1 MSMLQELTPTKQTTE
16 PAIIAEDLVRTFGEK
31 VAVDHLNLSIDKGE
45 IFGFLGPNGSGKS
58 TTIKMLCGLLSPSS
72 GKAIVSGIDVRKDP
86 ELIRGKIGYMPQRF
100 SLYEDLTVK
109 ENIDFYSQLYGV
121 KGPGAKRR
129 KEEVI
134 ELVGI
139 GHYTKFLGKQL
150 SGGWKQR
157 LALCCALVHKPEII
171 FLDEPTASMDP
182 VARRGLWDLLFTLAS
197 SGVTLFVTTHYMD
210 EAERCSSVGYIYN
223 SRLIVSGGPDEL
235 KKAREVVGQGNTHL
249 EVVCRPLVQT
259 FNLVK
264 ALPYVNDVTIFG
276 QALHVISELP
286 NVGEHLMRDL
296 SQSSVQV
303 LHMREIEPSLEDV
316 FVSLTKASMAEEEVR
331 LKAMAASLREKT
343 LGGFEDKEAATDA

>member
-1 MSMLQELTPTKQTTE
+1 MPIIQEPTPAKLITE
-16 PAIIAEDLVRTFGEK
+16 PAIVAEQLVRTFGEK
-31 VAVDHLNLSIDKGE
+31 VAVDHLDLRIDKGE

-86 ELIRGKIGYMPQRF
+86 EQIRGKIGYMPQKF

-121 KGPGAKRR
+121 KGPTAKRR

-139 GHYTKFLGKQL
+139 GHYRKFLGKQL

-157 LALCCALVHKPEII
+157 LALCCALVHEPEII

-223 SRLIVSGGPDEL
+223 SRLIVSGGPDEI
-235 KKAREVVGQGNTHL
+235 KKAREVVGQGNVHL
-249 EVVCRPLVQT
+249 EVICKPLVQT

-264 ALPYVNDVTIFG
+264 ALPYVSDVTIFG

-286 NVGEHLMRDL
+286 NAGQLVAQDL
-296 SQSSVQV
+296 SQYAVEVQNI
-303 LHMREIEPSLEDV
+303 REIEPSLEDV

-331 LKAMAASLREKT
+331 LKALAESLHEAPI
-343 LGGFEDKEAATDA
+343 GGFSDEEGAN

>member
-1 MSMLQELTPTKQTTE
+1 MQALPEVSPLKTDAEPVIVTE
-16 PAIIAEDLVRTFGEK
+16 NLVRTFGEK
-31 VAVDHLNLSIDKGE
+31 IAVDHLNLRIDRGE

-58 TTIKMLCGLLSPSS
+58 TTIKMLCGLLMPSS
-72 GKAIVSGIDVRKDP
+72 GKAVVSGIDVCRDP
-86 ELIRGKIGYMPQRF
+86 ELIRSKIGYMPQKF

-121 KGPGAKRR
+121 TGSGARRR

-139 GHYTKFLGKQL
+139 GHYKAFLAKQL

-157 LALCCALVHKPEII
+157 LALCCALVHQPEII

-197 SGVTLFVTTHYMD
+197 NGVTLFVTTHYMD

-235 KKAREVVGQGNTHL
+235 KHVREVVGQGNVRL
-249 EVVCRPLVQT
+249 EVICRPLVKT

-264 ALPYVNDVTIFG
+264 ALPYVKDVTIFG
-276 QALHVISELP
+276 QALHVASDLP
-286 NVGEHLMRDL
+286 EAARLIPEDL
-296 SQSSVQV
+296 KTAGVNI
-303 LHMREIEPSLEDV
+303 LGLREIEPSLEDV
-316 FVSLTKASMAEEEVR
+316 FVSLTKASMQEEEQRMQAVGKQ
-331 LKAMAASLREKT
+331 LIAEHPSD
-343 LGGFEDKEAATDA
+343 FEDGDDTNA

>member
-1 MSMLQELTPTKQTTE
+1 MSVIETALSKVSTE
-16 PAIIAEDLVRTFGEK
+16 PAIVTEDLVRTFGEK
-31 VAVDHLNLSIDKGE
+31 IAVDHLNLHIDRGE

-58 TTIKMLCGLLSPSS
+58 TTIKMLCGLLSPTS
-72 GKAIVSGIDVRKDP
+72 GRAIVSGIDVRRDP
-86 ELIRGKIGYMPQRF
+86 ERIRGKIGYMPQKF
-100 SLYEDLTVK
+100 SLYDDLTVK

-121 KGPGAKRR
+121 KGPGARKR

-139 GHYTKFLGKQL
+139 GHYRGFQAKQL

-157 LALCCALVHKPEII
+157 LALCCALVHGPEII

-210 EAERCSSVGYIYN
+210 EAERCSRVGYIYN

-235 KKAREVVGQGNTHL
+235 KQVREVVGHGNIRL
-249 EVVCRPLVQT
+249 EVVCRPLVKT

-264 ALPYVNDVTIFG
+264 ALPYVLDVTIFG
-276 QALHVISELP
+276 QALHVVSEDPQTERL
-286 NVGEHLMRDL
+286 LMADL
-296 SQSSVQV
+296 ALAGINV
-303 LHMREIEPSLEDV
+303 LHVREIEPSLEDV
-316 FVSLTKASMAEEEVR
+316 FVTLTKASMLEEKSRIQQAGNLEGQAR
-331 LKAMAASLREKT
+331 SLIE
-343 LGGFEDKEAATDA
+343 EDEEGDA

>member
-1 MSMLQELTPTKQTTE
+1 MSAIEMSASPKTLTE
-16 PAIIAEDLVRTFGEK
+16 PAILTENLVRTFGEK
-31 VAVDHLNLSIDKGE
+31 VAVDNLNLRIDRGE

-58 TTIKMLCGLLSPSS
+58 TTIKMLCGLLAPTS
-72 GKAIVSGIDVRKDP
+72 GKAVVSGIDVNRDP
-86 ELIRGKIGYMPQRF
+86 ERIRGKIGYMPQKF

-121 KGPGAKRR
+121 KGPGSKRR

-139 GHYTKFLGKQL
+139 SHYRGFQAKQL

-157 LALCCALVHKPEII
+157 LALCCALVHNPEII

-210 EAERCSSVGYIYN
+210 EAERCSSLGYIYN

-235 KKAREVVGQGNTHL
+235 KQAREVIAQGSIRM
-249 EVVCRPLVQT
+249 EVVCKPLVKT

-264 ALPYVNDVTIFG
+264 GLPYVRDVTIFG
-276 QALHVISELP
+276 QALHVVSEDLEALP
-286 NVGEHLMRDL
+286 MLQEDL
-296 SQSSVQV
+296 ARSDV
-303 LHMREIEPSLEDV
+303 EIQHIRAIDPSLEDV
-316 FVSLTKASMAEEEVR
+316 FVTLTKASMQEEESR
-331 LKAMAASLREKT
+331 ARELSASLSANTNE
-343 LGGFEDKEAATDA
+343 FEDEEESDA

>member
-1 MSMLQELTPTKQTTE
+1 MAIIEAIPLRVSTE
-16 PAIIAEDLVRTFGEK
+16 PAIITEDLVRSFGEK
-31 VAVDHLNLSIDKGE
+31 VAVDHLNLRIDKGE

-58 TTIKMLCGLLSPSS
+58 TTIKMLCGLLSPTS
-72 GKAIVSGIDVRKDP
+72 GRAVVSGIDISKDP
-86 ELIRGKIGYMPQRF
+86 EQIRAKIGYMPQKF

-121 KGPGAKRR
+121 KGSGAKKR

-139 GHYTKFLGKQL
+139 GHYQGFLAKQL

-157 LALCCALVHKPEII
+157 LALCCALVHRPEII

-223 SRLIVSGGPDEL
+223 SRLIVSGGPDEI
-235 KKAREVVGQGNTHL
+235 KQVREVIGQGNVRL
-249 EVVCRPLVQT
+249 EVVCRPLVKT

-276 QALHVISELP
+276 QALHVVSEHPEVQLLLAEDLKQSDV
-286 NVGEHLMRDL
+286 NVLNI
-296 SQSSVQV
+296 
-303 LHMREIEPSLEDV
+303 REIQPSLEDV
-316 FVSLTKASMAEEEVR
+316 FVTLTKASMAEEEIR
-331 LKAMAASLREKT
+331 LRAISDKMTKAHPSS
-343 LGGFEDKEAATDA
+343 FEDEEAEPDA